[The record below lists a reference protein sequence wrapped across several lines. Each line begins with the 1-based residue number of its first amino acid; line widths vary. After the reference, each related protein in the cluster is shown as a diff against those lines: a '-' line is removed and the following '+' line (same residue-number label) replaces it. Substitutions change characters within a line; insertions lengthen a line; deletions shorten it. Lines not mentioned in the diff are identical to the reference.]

1 MTSSS
6 RSDEDNRYPQRLAK
20 CPSAMYSNI
29 PFKAQ
34 DACLLLINSTHAEPH
49 NDGMGKEYYPE
60 DAELSLAESLDKI
73 W

>member
-1 MTSSS
+1 
-6 RSDEDNRYPQRLAK
+6 
-20 CPSAMYSNI
+20 MYSNI